1 MRGVG
6 TMKYN
11 KTYLARRLA
20 LSLIIGGM
28 FVSSAYALPQGGAV
42 VGGSNSGI
50 IGGSGN
56 TMDITGKGSN
66 NVAIRWEQFNIAN
79 RETVNFKNMAS
90 VLNYVT
96 GNTKSEIYGALN
108 GQGVNVFL
116 FNPNG
121 ILFGKGAAVNV
132 GSLHASTGKMTDE
145 NINGFNGTPTVDLS
159 NVTADVLNLG
169 VIRADKVTIEGANI
183 SLGNAADIQK
193 QNGDAITAADKANY
207 KLKSDG
213 VVNVGY
219 ETTGTKTFSVI
230 ENGTSTDHTIRDYNT
245 GAADKGSTL
254 FIGSK
259 LTSSEDNTI
268 NDCMLISNI
277 YELQNISTDPNYE
290 PNRSG
295 RFMLTGDI
303 DAAATKNWN
312 NGAGFKTLFSN
323 QTLKFLGVFDGLGYK
338 ISDLYINNSTSQY
351 GGLFGVSA
359 GKIANVQLTGIDY
372 TFTGSVIGAGGLVG
386 YNVGVSNTVTGSVR
400 NVQTDGKI
408 VANNLTSMF
417 NYIGGIVGVN
427 GSTVQGVS
435 GTPTPTNAVC
445 IIQDAVSKVD
455 ITADGSTD
463 LYVGGIAGYNSYSE
477 PYNETGVIKNVKNA
491 GTITVTNSSQGN
503 TGGIVG
509 TNNGGQVSKAENT
522 GAVTGTWH
530 VGGILGYN
538 NNSKNTDVVN
548 SELHNSGTVTGV
560 EAFSYAGGVVGQI
573 FQGKFEDLSNS
584 GAVTVKATNTGY
596 AGGIIG
602 DNSGINPTGTFTNLS
617 NSGAVTVTATTKGY
631 AGGVFGQNY
640 TGEKF
645 ENLSNSGTVT
655 GTTYAGGIIGS
666 NSSTGSFIN
675 LSNSGKVTGN
685 TYVGG
690 ISGLNGYGIFEQ
702 VSNSGTVMGNAYLGG
717 IVGYNWN
724 NGVIKNSYNEGVVAG
739 TGITGALLVGGIV
752 GYNASGSITNVYNT
766 GAVSADKGTA
776 TSVGY
781 VGGIAADNRG
791 ALTNAYNMGLVTAEN
806 GAVGNGIVVAGNGT
820 FTNTF
825 YFEPATQL
833 YYDYEG
839 TEYTSTED
847 FNQAFMTGAAAS
859 GEQDAWLGY
868 SAGQSTPL
876 LQGFLSP
883 LDISVGD
890 IEIEITAGTA
900 YTDLA
905 QAVIDKLTAMGV
917 DFDPSKIKALEVK
930 EAGTYDLSSLLYS
943 TQDGYKITVG
953 DGSKLI
959 VKIKADQPVNPPVN
973 PPTDLPAINSTAYQ
987 AALINVQH
995 TDDELK
1001 VVQQK
1006 LEAEKRAEDEA
1017 GRVRIQGT
1025 GIRM

>member
-1 MRGVG
+1 
-6 TMKYN
+6 MKYN
-11 KTYLARRLA
+11 KTYLARRLV

-28 FVSSAYALPQGGAV
+28 FVSSAAYALPQGGSV
-42 VGGSNSGI
+42 VGGSNSGT

-56 TMDITGKGSN
+56 IMDITGKGNN

-79 RETVNFKNMAS
+79 GETVNFKNMAS

-169 VIRADKVTIEGANI
+169 VIRADKVTIEGVNI

-193 QNGDAITAADKANY
+193 QNGDAVTAADKANY
-207 KLKSDG
+207 VLKADG
-213 VVNVGY
+213 TINVGY

-254 FIGSK
+254 FTGSK
-259 LTSSEDNTI
+259 I
-268 NDCMLISNI
+268 NGSDCMLISDI
-277 YELQNISTDPNYE
+277 YELQNIQDDRT
-290 PNRSG
+290 G
-295 RFMLTGDI
+295 RYMLTNNIAG
-303 DAAATKNWN
+303 AVTKTWN
-312 NGAGFKTLFSN
+312 NGAGFTPLHAS
-323 QTLKFLGVFDGLGYK
+323 TSWKFLGVFDGLGYT

-386 YNVGVSNTVTGSVR
+386 YNVGVSNIVTGSVR

-427 GSTVQGVS
+427 GNTVQGVS

-445 IIQDAVSKVD
+445 IIQNAVSNVD
-455 ITADGSTD
+455 ITADGATN
-463 LYVGGIAGYNSYSE
+463 LYVGGIAGYNSYSK

-530 VGGILGYN
+530 VGGILGYS
-538 NNSKNTDVVN
+538 NNSDNTNVVN

-560 EAFSYAGGVVGQI
+560 EAFSYAGGIVGQVY
-573 FQGKFEDLSNS
+573 QGKFEDISNS
-584 GAVTVKATNTGY
+584 GAVIVNATNTGY

-602 DNSGINPTGTFTNLS
+602 HNSSTNSSGSFTNLS
-617 NSGAVTVTATTKGY
+617 NSGAVTITVGISGY
-631 AGGVFGQNY
+631 AGGIFGENDAALEF
-640 TGEKF
+640 EKF
-645 ENLSNSGTVT
+645 NNSGTIK
-655 GTTYAGGIIGS
+655 GNGWIGGIIG
-666 NSSTGSFIN
+666 
-675 LSNSGKVTGN
+675 
-685 TYVGG
+685 Y
-690 ISGLNGYGIFEQ
+690 
-702 VSNSGTVMGNAYLGG
+702 
-717 IVGYNWN
+717 N
-724 NGVIKNSYNEGVVAG
+724 NGGAIKNSYNTGVVAG
-739 TGITGALLVGGIV
+739 TGAGALQLLVGGIV
-752 GYNASGSITNVYNT
+752 GNNNSGNITNVYNT
-766 GAVSADKGTA
+766 GAVSADKGTSTKTCFA
-776 TSVGY
+776 
-781 VGGIAADNRG
+781 GGIVAGNKG
-791 ALTNAYNMGLVTAEN
+791 QIKNTYNTGSVKVEN
-806 GAVGNGIVVAGNGT
+806 GAIGNGIVAAGNGVIS
-820 FTNTF
+820 NAF
-825 YFEPATQL
+825 YFDPATQL
-833 YYDYEG
+833 YYDYSG
-839 TEYTSTED
+839 NTYVTTED
-847 FNQAFMTGAAAS
+847 FNTAFMTGAAAN

-930 EAGTYDLSSLLYS
+930 EAGTYDLSALLYS

-953 DGSKLI
+953 DGGKLT
-959 VKIKADQPVNPPVN
+959 VTIKTEKPGRLPVDPSVIDSASYK
-973 PPTDLPAINSTAYQ
+973 T
-987 AALINVQH
+987 ALINVQH

-1001 VVQQK
+1001 AVRQK
-1006 LEAEKRAEDEA
+1006 LESEKRAEDEA

>member
-1 MRGVG
+1 
-6 TMKYN
+6 MKYN
-11 KTYLARRLA
+11 KTYLARRLV

-28 FVSSAYALPQGGAV
+28 FVSSAAYALPQGGSV
-42 VGGSNSGI
+42 VGGSNSGT

-56 TMDITGKGSN
+56 IMDITGKGSN

-79 RETVNFKNMAS
+79 GETVNFTNMAS

-116 FNPNG
+116 LNPNG

-183 SLGNAADIQK
+183 SLGNSADIKK

-207 KLKSDG
+207 VLKADG

-230 ENGTSTDHTIRDYNT
+230 ENGTSTDHTIRDYGT

-254 FIGSK
+254 FTGSK
-259 LTSSEDNTI
+259 LNGSDANSI
-268 NDCMLISNI
+268 NDCMLISDI

-303 DAAATKNWN
+303 DASATKNWN
-312 NGAGFKTLFSN
+312 NGSGFKTLFSN
-323 QTLKFLGVFDGLGYK
+323 QTLKFLGVFDGLGYT

-372 TFTGSVIGAGGLVG
+372 TFTGNVIGAGGLVG

-455 ITADGSTD
+455 ITADGTTN
-463 LYVGGIAGYNSYSE
+463 LYVGGIAGYNSYSK
-477 PYNETGVIKNVKNA
+477 PYNETGVIENVKNA
-491 GTITVTNSSQGN
+491 GTIIVTNSNQGD

-509 TNNGGQVSKAENT
+509 SNNGGQVSKAENT

-530 VGGILGYN
+530 VGGILGYS
-538 NNSKNTDVVN
+538 NNSDNTNVVN

-560 EAFSYAGGVVGQI
+560 EAFSYAGGIVGQVY
-573 FQGKFEDLSNS
+573 QGKFEDLSNS
-584 GAVTVKATNTGY
+584 GAVTVNATGTGY

-602 DNSGINPTGTFTNLS
+602 HNSSTNSSGSFTNLS
-617 NSGAVTVTATTKGY
+617 NSGAVTITVDKSGY
-631 AGGVFGQNY
+631 AGGIFGENDAALEF
-640 TGEKF
+640 EKF
-645 ENLSNSGTVT
+645 NNSGTIK
-655 GTTYAGGIIGS
+655 GNGWIGGIIG
-666 NSSTGSFIN
+666 
-675 LSNSGKVTGN
+675 
-685 TYVGG
+685 Y
-690 ISGLNGYGIFEQ
+690 
-702 VSNSGTVMGNAYLGG
+702 
-717 IVGYNWN
+717 N
-724 NGVIKNSYNEGVVAG
+724 NGGAIKNSYNAGVVAG
-739 TGITGALLVGGIV
+739 TGAGALQLLVGGIV
-752 GYNASGSITNVYNT
+752 GNNNSGNITNVYNT
-766 GAVSADKGTA
+766 GAVSADKGASTKTCFA
-776 TSVGY
+776 
-781 VGGIAADNRG
+781 GGIVAGNKG
-791 ALTNAYNMGLVTAEN
+791 QITNTYNTGSVKVEN
-806 GAVGNGIVVAGNGT
+806 GAIGNGIVAAGNGVI
-820 FTNTF
+820 TNAF
-825 YFEPATQL
+825 YFDPATQL
-833 YYDYEG
+833 YYDYSG
-839 TEYTSTED
+839 NTYATTED
-847 FNQAFMTGAAAS
+847 FNTAFMTGAAAS

-883 LDISVGD
+883 LDISIGD

-930 EAGTYDLSSLLYS
+930 EAGTYDLSALLYS

-959 VKIKADQPVNPPVN
+959 VKFKADQPVNPPVN

-1001 VVQQK
+1001 AVQQK
-1006 LEAEKRAEDEA
+1006 LESEKRAENEA

>member
-42 VGGSNSGI
+42 VGGSSSGT

-56 TMDITGKGSN
+56 IMNITGTGSN

-79 RETVNFKNMAS
+79 GETVNFTKMAS

-96 GNTKSEIYGALN
+96 GNSKSEIYGALN

-183 SLGNAADIQK
+183 SLGNAADIKK

-207 KLKSDG
+207 VLKADG

-254 FIGSK
+254 LTGSK
-259 LTSSEDNTI
+259 LNGSDANSI
-268 NDCMLISNI
+268 NDCMLISDI
-277 YELQNISTDPNYE
+277 YELQNIQDDRT
-290 PNRSG
+290 G
-295 RFMLTGDI
+295 RYMLTNNIAG
-303 DAAATKNWN
+303 AVTKTWN
-312 NGAGFKTLFSN
+312 NGAGFTPLHAS
-323 QTLKFLGVFDGLGYK
+323 TSWKFLGVFDGLGYT

-408 VANNLTSMF
+408 VANNLTSVF

-455 ITADGSTD
+455 ITADGGTD

-573 FQGKFEDLSNS
+573 FQGKFENLSNS

-617 NSGAVTVTATTKGY
+617 NSGAVTVIATTKGY

-675 LSNSGKVTGN
+675 LSNSGTVTGN

-776 TSVGY
+776 ASVGY

-791 ALTNAYNMGLVTAEN
+791 ALINAYNMGLVTVEN
-806 GAVGNGIVVAGNGT
+806 GAVGNGIAVAGNGT
-820 FTNTF
+820 FTNAF
-825 YFEPATQL
+825 YFDPATQL
-833 YYDYEG
+833 YYDYSG
-839 TEYTSTED
+839 NTYATTED

-905 QAVIDKLTAMGV
+905 QAVIDKLTAIGV

-930 EAGTYDLSSLLYS
+930 ETGTYDLSSLLYS

-953 DGSKLI
+953 DGGKLT
-959 VKIKADQPVNPPVN
+959 VTIKAEKPGILPVDPSVIDSASYK
-973 PPTDLPAINSTAYQ
+973 T
-987 AALINVQH
+987 ALINVQH

-1001 VVQQK
+1001 AVQQK